1 MKKAIFI
8 TVALVL
14 ITVFTV
20 DAQKIKLESGSL
32 DFLSG
37 QESLL
42 VKYDYS
48 NVAVGKYD
56 NEEEYIADKVEEYN
70 EDEAGKGDEWKEA
83 WLSDRPN
90 RFEPKFEEI
99 FNETIDPIDLQC
111 SQTAEEAA
119 YEVIVH
125 TTFVEPGFNVG
136 VARKN
141 ASINVEMVFNE
152 VATGNE
158 MAVVTIDK
166 CPGRGALGFDY
177 DTGYRIQEAYAML
190 GKSVARFIMK
200 SIK

>member
-1 MKKAIFI
+1 MKKAIMI
-8 TVALVL
+8 TVALAL

>member
-20 DAQKIKLESGSL
+20 DAQKIKLENGSL
-32 DFLSG
+32 DFLLE

-56 NEEEYIADKVEEYN
+56 NEAEYIADKVEEYN

-99 FNETIDPIDLQC
+99 FNETIDPIGLQC
-111 SQTAEEAA
+111 SQTTEEAT

-125 TTFVEPGFNVG
+125 TIFVEPGFNVG

-141 ASINVEMVFNE
+141 ASIDVEMVFNE
-152 VATGNE
+152 IATGNE
-158 MAVVTIDK
+158 MAVLIIEK

-190 GKSVARFIMK
+190 GKSVARFIMQR
-200 SIK
+200 IK